1 MRMESR
7 PFVAY
12 SPLGRGF
19 LTGSVTTAEAFG
31 VSDVRRNMP
40 RFQGENLRRNLF
52 LVEELKAHAQAE
64 NCTPAQLT
72 LAWLLASSK
81 VGPKFESG
89 LLQRGV
95 CELSVPCGGFQL

>member
-31 VSDVRRNMP
+31 VSDV
-40 RFQGENLRRNLF
+40 RRNLF